1 MKYNL
6 VGWYVGAVGHV
17 GVSYQFDNLPLQLS
31 ADWRPNIG
39 ISGLSTPYGSGAI
52 DFNATGL
59 YSGITVGVRYLF

>member
-39 ISGLSTPYGSGAI
+39 VLGANGGGI
-52 DFNATGL
+52 GFNTWGL
-59 YSGITVGVRYLF
+59 YDGISLGVRYKF